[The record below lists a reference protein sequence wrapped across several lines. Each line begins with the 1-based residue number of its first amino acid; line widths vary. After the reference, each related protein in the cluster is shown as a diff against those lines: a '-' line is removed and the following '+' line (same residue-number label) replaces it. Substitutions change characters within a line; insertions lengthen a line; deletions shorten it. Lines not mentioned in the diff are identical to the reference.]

1 MHMIRSLKYIFCLLC
16 IPPLAGCV
24 VAAVGAGAA
33 TANAVHDRR
42 SFGSV
47 IDDQTIEIAVTDK
60 IFGHLENGEKFY
72 TSGSDRIKVISHNG
86 LVLLIGTV
94 SEPSKVDLAS
104 DLAIQVEEVRR
115 VVNELEVGD
124 NAGIGTRLGDTWLN
138 TKVKTAMFSVDID
151 GFDPT
156 RVNVTTVNDVVY
168 LMGLVTEEEG
178 AAAAI
183 EASEVGGVSRVVKV
197 FEYIELEELEAEN
210 SADTETDSF

>member
-1 MHMIRSLKYIFCLLC
+1 MRSHISLSFLACILCAPLLG
-16 IPPLAGCV
+16 GCV

-60 IFGHLENGEKFY
+60 IFGHLENGEKRY
-72 TSGSDRIKVISHNG
+72 TSGTDRIKVISHNG

-94 SEPSKVDLAS
+94 NEPDKVELAS
-104 DLAIQVEEVRR
+104 NLAIQIEEVRK
-115 VVNELEVGD
+115 VVNELEVGE

-138 TKVKTAMFSVDID
+138 TKVKTAMFDVDID

-178 AAAAI
+178 DAAAK
-183 EASEVGGVSRVVKV
+183 EASEVGGVNRVVKV
-197 FEYIELEELEAEN
+197 FEYIEPEISEAPQ
-210 SADTETDSF
+210 T